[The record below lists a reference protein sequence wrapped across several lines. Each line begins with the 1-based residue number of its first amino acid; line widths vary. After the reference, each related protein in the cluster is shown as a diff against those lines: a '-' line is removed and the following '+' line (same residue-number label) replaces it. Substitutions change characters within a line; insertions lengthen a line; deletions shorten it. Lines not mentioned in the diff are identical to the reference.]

1 MRVAGTTP
9 EGVQG
14 EEQAARWVRD
24 MFSGV
29 AGRYDLLNHLLSLNI
44 DKYWRS
50 RTVRRVEPIL
60 RRPDSHVLDICCGTG
75 DLLIELE
82 KKAGRRL
89 YGSDFCHPMLTT
101 ASGKIQRRSFHSVLF
116 ESDAL
121 RMPVADASL
130 DLITVAFGVRNF
142 ANYRKGFEEM
152 RRVLKPGGAAYI
164 ATNGDRHLAELYDL
178 HYRFD
183 PSIDFGWGKRAHELF
198 SIDTGSAE
206 LRPWFPSIEVRR
218 YDDALIV
225 TEVAPLVDYILSMA
239 TLEVAAQCRADLTA
253 FIEQAM
259 QASGSIFITK
269 DSGVFIAR

>member
-60 RRPDSHVLDICCGTG
+60 RRPDSQVLDICCGTG

-101 ASGKIQRRSFHSVLF
+101 ASGKIERRAFRSVLF

-152 RRVLKPGGAAYI
+152 RRVLKPGGVAAILEFSQPPNPLFAAFYNFYSKHI
-164 ATNGDRHLAELYDL
+164 LPVIGGWISGSRKAYTYLPESVRKFPNADELAVVLKECGFQEAHYERMTFGIVALHLA
-178 HYRFD
+178 R
-183 PSIDFGWGKRAHELF
+183 
-198 SIDTGSAE
+198 
-206 LRPWFPSIEVRR
+206 V
-218 YDDALIV
+218 
-225 TEVAPLVDYILSMA
+225 
-239 TLEVAAQCRADLTA
+239 
-253 FIEQAM
+253 
-259 QASGSIFITK
+259 
-269 DSGVFIAR
+269 